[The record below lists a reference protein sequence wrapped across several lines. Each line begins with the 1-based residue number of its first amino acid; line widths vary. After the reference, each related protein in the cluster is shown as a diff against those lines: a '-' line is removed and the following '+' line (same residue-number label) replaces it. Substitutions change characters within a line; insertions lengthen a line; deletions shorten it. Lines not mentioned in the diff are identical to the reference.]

1 MLNAEHIENMFQE
14 SYLFGKYLS
23 NTSCVS
29 CTIIVVEDVIVNKWH
44 TALASTEL
52 SLVWR
57 IKIIMMIKF
66 LKDYNNINRAF

>member
-29 CTIIVVEDVIVNKWH
+29 CTIIVVEDVIVNKRH

-52 SLVWR
+52 SLV
-57 IKIIMMIKF
+57 
-66 LKDYNNINRAF
+66 